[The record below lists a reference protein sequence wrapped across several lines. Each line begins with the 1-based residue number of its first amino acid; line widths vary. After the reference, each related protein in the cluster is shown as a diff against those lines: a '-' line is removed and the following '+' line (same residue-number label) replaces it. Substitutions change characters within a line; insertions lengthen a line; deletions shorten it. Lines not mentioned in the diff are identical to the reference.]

1 MILKKVNLA
10 LFLVAGASSSVFA
23 VGCNPN
29 VDGVKWYHVS
39 AEKKALYHQAYNVAS
54 QKIKHEVKK
63 DKLKKDSWGVILDID
78 ETVLDNSANEYG
90 NYKNYRFNEDM
101 LKKGDAVATPGAA
114 KFTHLIHELGGYVS
128 FVTNRGGND
137 KKEFDATVKN
147 LKQQH
152 IYFDQVLFSNK
163 NDGKEQFNKNPRF
176 KAVQTG
182 EYNKN
187 LIFTNKL
194 PAHKVIAYFGDN
206 IQDFPNMK
214 QQSMQKAD
222 SKAFKKFG
230 SKYFIMP
237 NPMYGSW
244 Q

>member
-10 LFLVAGASSSVFA
+10 LFLVVGASSSVFA

-39 AEKKALYHQAYNVAS
+39 AEKKALYYQAYNVAS

-63 DKLKKDSWGVILDID
+63 DNLKKDTWGVILDID
-78 ETVLDNSANEYG
+78 ETALDSYANEYK
-90 NYKNYRFNEDM
+90 NYKDYKFKESMYNQA
-101 LKKGDAVATPGAA
+101 DAIATPGAA

-137 KKEFDATVKN
+137 KKEFDATVRN

-152 IYFDQVLFSNK
+152 IYFDQVLFSNEK
-163 NDGKEQFNKNPRF
+163 DGKEQFNKNPRF
-176 KAVQTG
+176 NAVKTG
-182 EYNKN
+182 EYNKDII
-187 LIFTNKL
+187 LTNEL

-206 IQDFPNMK
+206 IQDFPNL
-214 QQSMQKAD
+214 QQKNMQVAD
-222 SKAFKKFG
+222 SKAYKEFG
-230 SKYFIMP
+230 SKYFILP

>member
-10 LFLVAGASSSVFA
+10 LFLVVGASSSVFA

-39 AEKKALYHQAYNVAS
+39 AERKALDYQAYNIAS
-54 QKIKHEVKK
+54 QKIEDKVKK
-63 DKLKKDSWGVILDID
+63 DKLKKNSWGVILDID
-78 ETVLDNSANEYG
+78 ETALDSSANEYK
-90 NYKNYRFNEDM
+90 NYKDYKFKESMYN
-101 LKKGDAVATPGAA
+101 KADAIAIPGAV
-114 KFTHLIHELGGYVS
+114 KFTNLIHKLGGYVS

-137 KKEFDATVKN
+137 KKEFDATIKN

-163 NDGKEQFNKNPRF
+163 DDGKEQFNKNPRF
-176 KAVQTG
+176 KAVQSG

-187 LIFTNKL
+187 IILTNKL

-214 QQSMQKAD
+214 QETMQKAD
-222 SKAFKKFG
+222 PKAFKEFG

-244 Q
+244 

>member
-10 LFLVAGASSSVFA
+10 LFLIVGVSSSVFA

-54 QKIKHEVKK
+54 EKIKHEVKK
-63 DKLKKDSWGVILDID
+63 EKLKKDSWGVILDID
-78 ETVLDNSANEYG
+78 ETTLDSSANEY
-90 NYKNYRFNEDM
+90 KNYRNYKFNENM
-101 LKKGDAVATPGAA
+101 LKKGDAIATPGAI
-114 KFTHLIHELGGYVS
+114 KFTHLVHKLGGYVS

-137 KKEFDATVKN
+137 KKEFNATVKN
-147 LKQQH
+147 LKQQD

-163 NDGKEQFNKNPRF
+163 DDGKEQFNKNSRF

-182 EYNKN
+182 EYNKK
-187 LIFTNKL
+187 LIFTNEL

-206 IQDFPNMK
+206 IQDFPHMK

-222 SKAFKKFG
+222 PEAYKEFG

>member
-1 MILKKVNLA
+1 MILKKINLA
-10 LFLVAGASSSVFA
+10 LFLVVGASSSVFA

-39 AEKKALYHQAYNVAS
+39 AERKALDYQAYNIAS
-54 QKIKHEVKK
+54 QKIEDEVKK

-78 ETVLDNSANEYG
+78 ETALDSSANEYN
-90 NYKNYRFNEDM
+90 NYKDYKFKESMYNKAN
-101 LKKGDAVATPGAA
+101 AIAIPGAV
-114 KFTHLIHELGGYVS
+114 KFTNLIHKLGGYVS

-137 KKEFDATVKN
+137 KNEFDATIKN
-147 LKQQH
+147 LKQQG

-163 NDGKEQFNKNPRF
+163 DDGKEQFNKNPRF

-187 LIFTNKL
+187 IILTNKL
-194 PAHKVIAYFGDN
+194 PAHEVIAYFGDN
-206 IQDFPNMK
+206 VQDFPNMK
-214 QQSMQKAD
+214 QQSMQKAS
-222 SKAFKKFG
+222 SKAYEKFG